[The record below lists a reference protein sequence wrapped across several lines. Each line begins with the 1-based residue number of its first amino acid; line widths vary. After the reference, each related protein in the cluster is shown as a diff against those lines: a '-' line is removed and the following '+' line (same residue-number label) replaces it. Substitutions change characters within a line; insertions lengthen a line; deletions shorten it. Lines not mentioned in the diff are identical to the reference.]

1 MHAEACSAGVE
12 RRRVGPGCAGTSHKT
27 VARVDPGSILSAR
40 RLAPEQ
46 DDAELKLAIKR
57 CCLQT
62 DEGKNQNRGAVV
74 PFSKPE
80 FLVLK
85 LRLETTAR

>member
-1 MHAEACSAGVE
+1 MAGGDE
-12 RRRVGPGCAGTSHKT
+12 
-27 VARVDPGSILSAR
+27 
-40 RLAPEQ
+40 
-46 DDAELKLAIKR
+46 LAIKR
-57 CCLQT
+57 CRLQT